1 MSESR
6 MIHEF
11 PASCSCL
18 ALTSKQGRSYWFRTC
33 DLHTSVWEAGAHVVS
48 FPARQ
53 SIQLAG
59 GPAQARYAL
68 LGVTYNDR
76 DTWLL
81 DGINSQGLTGGLLLL
96 EEGTSVPAAEEGRA
110 GVMGMELVTAL
121 LASYEAVIAAHT
133 GHVNCHETGAI
144 EATGHK
150 VCVETSPDGKVTP
163 AMVEAVLA
171 RHDGTEH
178 MVSPKMVYIS
188 DTTEIGTVY
197 TKAELTAL
205 RHCCD
210 EHGLLL
216 FLDGARLGSALTS
229 PESDLTLADLAA
241 LTDVFTIGG
250 TKNGAL
256 FGEAV
261 VLTVPCP
268 HFRWHIKQRGGMLAK
283 GRLLGVQ
290 FQALLKDDLYFDIGR
305 HANDMAFRLRDGF
318 KALGY
323 EFPVPSPSNQQ
334 FPVMKIQTA
343 EKLAAMG
350 FEFQVERVIDEE
362 HIMYRFVTSWA
373 TPESAIDDLLNALAQ
388 CQ

>member
-1 MSESR
+1 MLRFQNDYSEGAHPNVLR
-6 MIHEF
+6 ALCDTNLCVTAGYGLDDDCRRAADAIRARFACPDADVHF
-11 PASCSCL
+11 LVGGTQTNQL
-18 ALTSKQGRSYWFRTC
+18 AAAAFLRP
-33 DLHTSVWEAGAHVVS
+33 WEAMV
-48 FPARQ
+48 
-53 SIQLAG
+53 
-59 GPAQARYAL
+59 
-68 LGVTYNDR
+68 
-76 DTWLL
+76 
-81 DGINSQGLTGGLLLL
+81 
-96 EEGTSVPAAEEGRA
+96 AAD
-110 GVMGMELVTAL
+110 
-121 LASYEAVIAAHT
+121 T
-133 GHVNCHETGAI
+133 GHINVHETGAI

-150 VCVETSPDGKVTP
+150 VCTVESPDGKLTP
-163 AMVEAVLA
+163 ALVESVLA
-171 RHDGTEH
+171 GHNGTEH
-178 MVSPKMVYIS
+178 MVLPRMVYIS

-197 TKAELTAL
+197 TRAELAAL
-205 RHCCD
+205 RQCCD
-210 EHGLLL
+210 VHGLFLY
-216 FLDGARLGSALTS
+216 LDGARLGSALTS
-229 PESDLTLADLAA
+229 PDNDLTLPDLAA
-241 LTDVFTIGG
+241 LTHAFTIGG

-305 HANDMAFRLRDGF
+305 HANDMAFRLRVGF